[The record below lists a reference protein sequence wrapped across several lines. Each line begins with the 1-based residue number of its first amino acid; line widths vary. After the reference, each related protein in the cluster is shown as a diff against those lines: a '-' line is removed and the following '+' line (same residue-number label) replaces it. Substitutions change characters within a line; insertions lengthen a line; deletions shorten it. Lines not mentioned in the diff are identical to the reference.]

1 MPDVVL
7 PVLDESRALPSVL
20 AAMPPGYRPLVVDNG
35 SSGGS
40 GDLARRLGARVVV
53 EPRRGFGAACFA
65 GLGAATSD
73 VVAFMDCDGSLDPR
87 AFTAYA
93 QRRRLAE
100 LGLRIAEAPV
110 LRDVDSI
117 ADARAV
123 AEQAPRSRFAQAL
136 ERLTGAVG
144 AGARDGSA
152 ERPAA

>member
-7 PVLDESRALPSVL
+7 PVLDEARALPSVL

-53 EPRRGFGAACFA
+53 EPRRGFGAAA
-65 GLGAATSD
+65 WAP
-73 VVAFMDCDGSLDPR
+73 PR
-87 AFTAYA
+87 AMWSRSWTATA
-93 QRRRLAE
+93 RWIRARSRRTRSVEGSQSSAS
-100 LGLRIAEAPV
+100 GSPRR
-110 LRDVDSI
+110 RDVDSI

>member
-7 PVLDESRALPSVL
+7 PVLDEARALPSVL

-40 GDLARRLGARVVV
+40 G
-53 EPRRGFGAACFA
+53 
-65 GLGAATSD
+65 
-73 VVAFMDCDGSLDPR
+73 DPR